1 MEFISE
7 RMDDAVRLLVDKISG
22 DIIFSNHPGKTI
34 KKWRNVFQVSQKEL
48 SEKLGVS
55 PSVISDYESDRRKS
69 PGIAFIRRLI
79 EALLSIDEE
88 RGYVTLSKYRNLL
101 YGFNLDVILDM
112 LEYEKPVP
120 FQDFVEKINGIPVN
134 RFKKDVNGH
143 TVIDSLDAIL
153 KLNSYDFYK
162 LYGFTSERAMIFT
175 KVSSGRSPLVAVRVA
190 AFKPALIV
198 LHGLKPEN
206 VDDIAIKIS
215 EAERI
220 PLIVSET
227 PIDEIIRN
235 LRRFV

>member
-1 MEFISE
+1 
-7 RMDDAVRLLVDKISG
+7 MDDAVRLLIDKISG
-22 DIIFSNHPGKTI
+22 DIVFSNHPGKTI
-34 KKWRNVFQVSQKEL
+34 KKWRNAFQVSQKEL

-69 PGIAFIRRLI
+69 PGIAFIRKLI
-79 EALLSIDEE
+79 EALLSIDKE
-88 RGYVTLSKYRNLL
+88 RGYVTLAKYRNLL
-101 YGFNLDVILDM
+101 YGFNLDVILDI

-120 FQDFVEKINGIPVN
+120 FHDFVSKINGIPVN
-134 RFKKDVNGH
+134 QFERDVNGH

-198 LHGLKPEN
+198 LHGLKPED
-206 VDDIAIKIS
+206 VDDVAIKIS
-215 EAERI
+215 EVERI

-227 PIDEIIRN
+227 PIDEMIRN
-235 LRRFV
+235 LRRFVQ

>member
-1 MEFISE
+1 
-7 RMDDAVRLLVDKISG
+7 MDNAIRLLIDKISG
-22 DIIFSNHPGKTI
+22 DIIFSNNPGKTI

-79 EALLSIDEE
+79 EALVSIDAE
-88 RGYVTLSKYRNLL
+88 RGYTTLSKYRDLL

-112 LEYEKPVP
+112 LEYEKPVA
-120 FQDFVEKINGIPVN
+120 FHDFVEIINGTPVN
-134 RFKKDVNGH
+134 RFEKNVNGH
-143 TVIDSLDAIL
+143 TIIDSLDAIL

-198 LHGLKPEN
+198 LHGLKPED

-215 EAERI
+215 EVERI

-227 PIDEIIRN
+227 PIDEIIKN

>member
-1 MEFISE
+1 
-7 RMDDAVRLLVDKISG
+7 MDNAIRLLVDKISG
-22 DIIFSNHPGKTI
+22 DIIFSNNPGKTI

-79 EALLSIDEE
+79 EALVTIDAE
-88 RGYVTLSKYRNLL
+88 RGYLTLSKYRDLL

-112 LEYEKPVP
+112 LEYEKPVSYHE
-120 FQDFVEKINGIPVN
+120 FVEIINGTPVN
-134 RFKKDVNGH
+134 RFERNVNGH
-143 TVIDSLDAIL
+143 TIINSLDAIL

-198 LHGLKPEN
+198 LHGLKPEE

-215 EAERI
+215 EVERI
-220 PLIVSET
+220 PLIVSKT

>member
-1 MEFISE
+1 
-7 RMDDAVRLLVDKISG
+7 MDDAVRLLVDKISG
-22 DIIFSNHPGKTI
+22 DIVFSSHPGKTI

-69 PGIAFIRRLI
+69 PGIAFIRKLI
-79 EALLSIDEE
+79 EALLSIDRE
-88 RGYVTLSKYRNLL
+88 RGYTTLSKYRNLL
-101 YGFNLDVILDM
+101 YGFNLDVILDI
-112 LEYEKPVP
+112 LEYERPVP
-120 FQDFVEKINGIPVN
+120 FQDFVEKINGTPVN
-134 RFKKDVNGH
+134 QFRRDVNGH

-198 LHGLKPEN
+198 LHGLKPED

-215 EAERI
+215 EVERI

-235 LRRFV
+235 LRRFVQ

>member
-1 MEFISE
+1 
-7 RMDDAVRLLVDKISG
+7 MDDAVRLLVDKISG

-34 KKWRNVFQVSQKEL
+34 KKWRNVFQISQKEL

-55 PSVISDYESDRRKS
+55 PSVISDYESDRRRS
-69 PGIAFIRRLI
+69 PGIAFIRKLI
-79 EALLSIDEE
+79 EALLSIDRE
-88 RGYVTLSKYRNLL
+88 RGYTTLSKYRSLL

-112 LEYEKPVP
+112 LEYERPVS
-120 FQDFVEKINGIPVN
+120 FQDFVDRINGVPVN
-134 RFKKDVNGH
+134 QFRRDVNGH

-198 LHGLKPEN
+198 LHGLKAED

-215 EAERI
+215 EVERI

-227 PIDEIIRN
+227 PIDEMIRN
-235 LRRFV
+235 LRRFVQ

>member
-1 MEFISE
+1 
-7 RMDDAVRLLVDKISG
+7 MDSAIRLVVDKISG

-34 KKWRNVFQVSQKEL
+34 KKWRNIFHVSQKEL

-69 PGIAFIRRLI
+69 PGIGFIRRLI
-79 EALLSIDEE
+79 EALLAIDEE
-88 RGYVTLSKYRNLL
+88 RGYETLSKYRNLF
-101 YGFNLDVILDM
+101 YGFNIDVIIDI
-112 LEYEKPVP
+112 LEYERPVA
-120 FQDFVEKINGIPVN
+120 FKDFVERIDGIPVN
-134 RFKKDVNGH
+134 RFERDVNGH

-198 LHGLKPEN
+198 LHGLKPED

-215 EAERI
+215 EVERI

-227 PIDEIIRN
+227 PIDEMIRN

>member
-1 MEFISE
+1 
-7 RMDDAVRLLVDKISG
+7 MDKAIRLLVDKISG
-22 DIIFSNHPGKTI
+22 DIIFSNNPGKTI

-55 PSVISDYESDRRKS
+55 PSVVSDYESDRRKS

-79 EALLSIDEE
+79 EALVAIDAE
-88 RGYVTLSKYRNLL
+88 RGYTTLSKYRDLL

-112 LEYEKPVP
+112 LEYEKPVA
-120 FQDFVEKINGIPVN
+120 FHEFVEMINGIPVN
-134 RFKKDVNGH
+134 RFEKNVNGH
-143 TVIDSLDAIL
+143 TIIDSLDAIL

-198 LHGLKPEN
+198 LHGLRPGD

-215 EAERI
+215 EVERI
-220 PLIVSET
+220 PLIVSKT

>member
-1 MEFISE
+1 
-7 RMDDAVRLLVDKISG
+7 MDNAVRLLVDKISG
-22 DIIFSNHPGKTI
+22 DIIFSNNPGKTI

-79 EALLSIDEE
+79 DALISIDAE
-88 RGYVTLSKYRNLL
+88 RGYTTLSRYRDLL

-112 LEYEKPVP
+112 LEYEKPVA
-120 FQDFVEKINGIPVN
+120 FHDFVEVIGGIPIN
-134 RFKKDVNGH
+134 RFERDVNGH
-143 TVIDSLDAIL
+143 TVVDSLDAIL

-198 LHGLKPEN
+198 LHGLKPED
-206 VDDIAIKIS
+206 VDNIAIKIS
-215 EAERI
+215 EVERI

-227 PIDEIIRN
+227 PIDEIIKN